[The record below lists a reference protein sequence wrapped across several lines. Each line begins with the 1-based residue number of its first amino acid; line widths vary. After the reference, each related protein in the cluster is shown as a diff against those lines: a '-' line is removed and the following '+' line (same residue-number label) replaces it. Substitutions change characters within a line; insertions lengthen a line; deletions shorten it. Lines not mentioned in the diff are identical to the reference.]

1 MTHPARRLSH
11 RRPTIA
17 DIARRAGVSKGA
29 VSYALNGRPGVSE
42 ETRRRILAIAAEVG
56 WQPNSAART
65 LSGALCN
72 VVGLALSRPARVLG
86 IEPFFMALVSGLEA
100 ELHAHDYGLTL
111 QIADGHA
118 SELAVYR
125 RWWAERRV
133 DGVLVCDLRVDDPR
147 VPVLEELGL
156 PAVVIGGPGHTGDL
170 TSVWADDSA
179 PLTETVEYL
188 YALGHRRIAHVAGLS
203 ELLHTRVRTAAFH
216 EVTSRLGLSD
226 AITLSSDYT
235 GEAGARITRRLLS
248 SPNRPTAIVYDN
260 DIMAVAGL
268 SVAQELRVD
277 VPGELSIVAW
287 DDSPLCRLTHP
298 ALTALGRDI
307 PAYGALAARRLLD
320 VISGAAPAAHRDAP
334 AELTIRGSTGAPDAK
349 RATR

>member
-1 MTHPARRLSH
+1 MTHPTRRVPH

-29 VSYALNGRPGVSE
+29 VSYALNGRPGVSD
-42 ETRRRILAIAAEVG
+42 ETRRRILDIAEDLG

-72 VVGLALSRPARVLG
+72 VVGLALSRKARVLG
-86 IEPFFMALVSGLEA
+86 IEPFFMGLVSGVEG
-100 ELHAHDYGLTL
+100 ELHENAYGLTL

-133 DGVLVCDLRVDDPR
+133 DGVFLCDLQVDDPR
-147 VPVLEELGL
+147 VPILEELGL

-170 TSVWADDSA
+170 TSVWADDSG

-203 ELLHTRVRTAAFH
+203 ELLHTRVRTDAFH
-216 EVTSRLGLSD
+216 EVIRRLGLTA
-226 AITLSSDYT
+226 AITVSSDYT

-248 SPNRPTAIVYDN
+248 SPDRPTAIVYDN

-268 SVAQELRVD
+268 AVAQELRVD

-307 PAYGALAARRLLD
+307 PAHGGKAARLLLD
-320 VISGAAPAAHRDAP
+320 VIGGAAPAAHRDVP
-334 AELTIRGSTGAPDAK
+334 AELTIRGSTGAPDGK
-349 RATR
+349 RAAR